1 MRKRDNQKETGSA
14 DVLKPTLKNEKMW
27 SITWKKVAEQ
37 DPCNK
42 AETQRM
48 ANKMRENNDG

>member
-1 MRKRDNQKETGSA
+1 MRK
-14 DVLKPTLKNEKMW
+14 
-27 SITWKKVAEQ
+27 KKVAKQ

-48 ANKMRENNDG
+48 ANKMRENNDGWMARKEKEMHITEQ